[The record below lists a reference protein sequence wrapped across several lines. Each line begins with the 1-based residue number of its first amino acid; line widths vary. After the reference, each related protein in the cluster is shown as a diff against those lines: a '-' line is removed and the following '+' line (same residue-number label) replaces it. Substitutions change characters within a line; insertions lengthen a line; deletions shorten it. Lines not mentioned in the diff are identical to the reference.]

1 VTKKTEDASALSNL
15 PATTAYDVGY
25 GKPPTDT
32 RFRKG
37 KSGNPKGRP
46 RGAKN
51 KRPRLNEERM
61 KSIILDEAYRTI
73 NVRDGARDVKVPM
86 AQAVIRALAVN
97 AAKGNQRAQRLFTD
111 LLSTTEREN
120 KKLHDEWLDTAMTY
134 KIEWERELTRR
145 DRLGIIDDD
154 PIPHPDHVQIDFVT
168 GEVAIKGP
176 WTKEQKAELEMW
188 RKRKD
193 DFIEE
198 RAYLQQELANCTDEA
213 NTEFRRNDLA
223 QTEKVLDIIRRIIP
237 DDTD

>member
-1 VTKKTEDASALSNL
+1 MSDADKPSLTNT

-25 GKPPTDT
+25 AKPPRHG
-32 RFRKG
+32 RFQKG
-37 KSGNPKGRP
+37 RSGNPKGRP
-46 RGAKN
+46 KGSKN

-120 KKLHDEWLDTAMTY
+120 RQLYDEWLDTAMTY
-134 KIEWERELTRR
+134 KVEWERELDRR
-145 DRLGIIDDD
+145 TRLGIIAED
-154 PIPHPDHVQIDFVT
+154 PIPHPDHVQIDMST
-168 GEVAIKGP
+168 GEVTIAGP
-176 WTKEQKAELEMW
+176 WTKEQKAELDLW

-193 DFIEE
+193 DFLEE
-198 RAYLQQELANCTDEA
+198 REYLLEEIASCKDDAHTD
-213 NTEFRRNDLA
+213 FLRNDLA
-223 QTEKVLDIIRRIIP
+223 RTEEVLDIIRRAIP
-237 DDTD
+237 DE